1 MAAKKRLTTR
11 SLLACVVL
19 GAGSAVFVWLA
30 IVLNALMSASL
41 PWAAYPAPTPM
52 FFGAIAAVLLIRK
65 PGVAALTA
73 LITALI
79 GFGTMALLA
88 GLCVELA
95 AFLGKKLL
103 RPDGG
108 MFTSAALT
116 WAAFGGGMGGLGLSL
131 GIFMV
136 STARDALPLHLLL
149 LGMALKI
156 LLGIAYGVA
165 TFYIARI
172 SFRSGVNPQGLPV
185 NA

>member
-30 IVLNALMSASL
+30 IVLTSLMSASM

-52 FFGAIAAVLLIRK
+52 FFGAIAAALLIRR

-73 LITALI
+73 LVTALI
-79 GFGTMALLA
+79 GFGTMALIA
-88 GLCVELA
+88 GLFVELA
-95 AFLGKKLL
+95 ALLGKKLL
-103 RPDGG
+103 RTDTG
-108 MFTSAALT
+108 MFTSPALT
-116 WAAFGGGMGGLGLSL
+116 WAAFAGGMGGFGLSL
-131 GIFMV
+131 GIFMI

-149 LGMALKI
+149 LGVALKV
-156 LLGIAYGVA
+156 LLGIGYGVA
-165 TFYIARI
+165 TFYLARI
-172 SFRSGVNPQGLPV
+172 AFRSGVNPQGMPV